1 MSENLLINFNGPF
14 DVGELDRTVDAFYN
28 GNTAMRQHAQEILT
42 QFQNHPNS
50 WQLVDQI
57 LENSQSL
64 YAKFIGLCILESFVV
79 VRWNTLPLDQRL
91 GIRNY
96 IVKIIV
102 DLSSDKPKDGPE
114 KTFINKLNVVLVQ
127 ILKKEWPQHWA
138 GFIPEII
145 ESSKTNLSLCE
156 NNMKILKLLSEEV
169 FDFSGDH
176 MTQTKMKKLKHQ
188 MVDEFGVVFTLCR
201 QVLASK
207 AASSSL
213 ALATLETLQ
222 RILSWI
228 PMRFIFE
235 SDLIEALQS
244 KLLEEKDQRNMAL
257 KCFTEIVGIEV
268 SPRYHQKLTQIYES
282 VMKVISQIIPF
293 TSDIAVLY
301 ETADRYDQEL
311 VQDLALFLTTFLSKY
326 STLLESQSIKSM
338 AVESHQYLLQLTRV
352 PEREILKICLEYWG
366 KMVYEISEQ
375 ASRSTS
381 ITPLRMQH
389 TLYAEILKEL
399 RSILIENMAQPDEIL
414 VVTDEQGDIECEFVK
429 QSDLTALHK
438 SMRQVFGLL
447 TALDMNL
454 TEQIICEN
462 LARLL
467 NTDQWSWSNMYKL
480 CWSVGAMSS
489 SMDENVEERILVR
502 FTQSLVN
509 LLNASAHNKD
519 QACVVAS
526 CILYLAEQY
535 PRFLKS
541 HWDFLVL
548 VMGMILKYLH
558 DPQVSVREMA
568 CDAFLKIC
576 QGCLRELSVVQPN
589 GQPPML
595 ESFVMD
601 VQGITSDL
609 DPGQVCIIYESIGHV
624 VSAAPIDY
632 QKQLIG
638 PWMRLPN
645 ETYEAALQQF
655 VTSPEALESPGTLKA
670 LLNIL
675 KINTSA
681 CSSVGPGYLIQLQ
694 FIIPRLI
701 ITYKSASDRIKIAPV
716 QDGQVVR
723 SLRRIKSEILQLVE
737 KFMVASEKIEE
748 DNNSLL
754 SELLNVIMEDYD
766 QSLAALREPGVLDVM
781 TSVFEK
787 MKNDLWPGL
796 LEATYNTVFKP
807 TLEMISQNFVDFPE
821 HRHGFYRLLRVLNRK
836 CLTELLTG
844 PPATFQLFIDSIL
857 WGTKHTIRDVSQ
869 VALQTCLDL
878 IHNVSQ
884 LEDEDQASDFYSAFY
899 VRILREIIS
908 VLVDPDHMNG
918 FNYQSQILATMLGL
932 VQEGEIY
939 TRLFDPS
946 TVENPLMSNT
956 EFLQEYAQQ
965 LLCEAF
971 PLLQKDQ
978 IDVLVMGMFEYSGDL
993 SRFQTDLRDFLIDIR
1008 EVGEDTGQA
1017 RQIQEQE
1024 AELELLQCL

>member
-1 MSENLLINFNGPF
+1 MNENPLLNFNGQF

-28 GNTAMRQHAQEILT
+28 GNTAMRQQAQEILT
-42 QFQNHPNS
+42 QFQNHPES

-79 VRWNTLPLDQRL
+79 VRWNILPLDQRL

-102 DLSSDKPKDGPE
+102 DLSSEKPKGAE
-114 KTFINKLNVVLVQ
+114 KSFINKLNVVLVQ

-145 ESSKTNLSLCE
+145 ESSKTNLNLCE

-201 QVLASK
+201 QVLTSK
-207 AASSSL
+207 AASPSL

-235 SDLIEALQS
+235 SDLIETLQS
-244 KLLEEKDQRNMAL
+244 KLLQDKDQRNMAL

-268 SPRYHQKLTQIYES
+268 SPRYHQKLTQLYES

-301 ETADRYDQEL
+301 ETADRFDQEF

-326 STLLESQSIKSM
+326 STLLETQPNNTM
-338 AVESHQYLLQLTRV
+338 AVESHQYLLQLSRV

-375 ASRSTS
+375 ESRSTS
-381 ITPLRMQH
+381 LTHLRMQY
-389 TLYAEILKEL
+389 TLYGDILKEL
-399 RSILIENMAQPDEIL
+399 RSIIIENMAQPDEIL

-429 QSDLTALHK
+429 QSDSSALHK

-447 TALDMNL
+447 TSLDKGL

-462 LARLL
+462 LSRLL
-467 NTDQWSWSNMYKL
+467 NTPQWSWPDLYKL
-480 CWSVGAMSS
+480 CWSVGTMSS
-489 SMDENVEERILVR
+489 SMDEHEEERLLVR

-509 LLNASAHNKD
+509 LLKSNVHNKD
-519 QACVVAS
+519 QGCVVAS

-541 HWDFLVL
+541 HWDFLVF
-548 VMGMILKYLH
+548 VMGIILEYLH
-558 DPQVSVREMA
+558 DPQSSVREMA

-576 QGCLRELSVVQPN
+576 QGCRNELSVVQPN
-589 GQPPML
+589 GQAPML

-601 VQGITSDL
+601 VQRITSNL
-609 DPGQVCIIYESIGHV
+609 DPSQVCIIYESIGYV
-624 VSAAPIDY
+624 ISAAPIDY

-645 ETYEAALQQF
+645 EAYEAALQQF
-655 VTSPEALESPGTLKA
+655 TASPETLETPGTLKV

-681 CSSVGPGYLIQLQ
+681 CSSVGPSYWLQLQ

-701 ITYKSASDRIKIAPV
+701 ITYNSVGDRIKIAP

-723 SLRRIKSEILQLVE
+723 SLRRIKSEILQLIE
-737 KFMVASEKIEE
+737 KFMVASEKIEQ
-748 DNNSLL
+748 DDRLL
-754 SELLNVIMEDYD
+754 SEMLNVIMKDYE
-766 QSLAALREPGVLDVM
+766 QSLPTLREPGVLDVM

-787 MKNDLWPGL
+787 MSNGLWPGL
-796 LEATYNTVFKP
+796 LEATYRTIFEP
-807 TLEMISQNFVDFPE
+807 TLKMISQNFVDFPE
-821 HRHGFYRLLRVLNRK
+821 HRHSFYRLLRVLNRK
-836 CLTELLTG
+836 CLIELLTG
-844 PPATFQLFIDSIL
+844 PLATFGLFVDSIL

-878 IHNVSQ
+878 IHSVSQ
-884 LEDEDQASDFYSAFY
+884 LEDEDQASDFYGTYY
-899 VRILREIIS
+899 VRILREIIG

-956 EFLQEYAQQ
+956 EYLQNYAQQ